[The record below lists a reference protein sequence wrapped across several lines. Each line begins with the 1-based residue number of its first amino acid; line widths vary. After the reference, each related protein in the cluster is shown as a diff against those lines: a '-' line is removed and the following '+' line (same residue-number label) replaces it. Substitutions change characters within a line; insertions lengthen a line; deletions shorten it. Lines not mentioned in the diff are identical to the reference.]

1 MTNLTILNQEI
12 RTVDGFFNLNDLHK
26 ASGGNAKH
34 KPAFFLRNEQTK
46 SLIAEIER
54 EKSNENSRVANS
66 QLAIKVK
73 RGGKLQGTY
82 GCKEIVYA
90 YAMWIS
96 AKFSL
101 LVIRTFDKLSNNVG
115 VAQPK
120 LASPYIDDE
129 QLQHIK
135 TGVGKI
141 VKETGKSFPTV
152 YNTLFDFVKAP
163 SVRQIRKERYELA
176 CSFLGINPDFKVKA
190 DNIAL
195 PQSGYHRYLTAI
207 ENGEVV
213 SQTDIT
219 NSVVLD
225 KTVAENLIRDIEVL
239 ATAHQEL
246 KARCGV
252 IFGEVSKFR
261 LTTPIM

>member
-1 MTNLTILNQEI
+1 MSNLTILNQDIKI
-12 RTVDGFFNLNDLHK
+12 RDGLFSLNDLHK
-26 ASGGNAKH
+26 ASGGAEHHRPSK
-34 KPAFFLRNEQTK
+34 FIRTEQTQ
-46 SLIAEIER
+46 SLITEIET
-54 EKSNENSRVANS
+54 ENSQSPNMGF
-66 QLAIKVK
+66 QEKAIKTIK
-73 RGGKLQGTY
+73 GGKYAGTY
-82 GCKEIVYA
+82 GCKELVYA

-101 LVIRTFDKLSNNVG
+101 LVIRTFDKLANNVG
-115 VAQPK
+115 VAHPK
-120 LASPYIDDE
+120 LESPYIDDE

-252 IFGEVSKFR
+252 IFGEVAKFR